1 MLVEEKAN
9 FIDALF
15 KSRTDK
21 RSVDALF
28 IQYLVTLAFDF
39 KSPLCIPKLL
49 YYLRL
54 GQRRHYTA
62 DVKPAVPVE
71 ILSFSEPL
79 VIVALSKSLH
89 LWPLTPPDACPCP
102 PDIKK
107 SLVIIL
113 LASMA
118 DCTDPNSKGVTPQK
132 QRALAGL
139 LLALAKGGHAQFVLT
154 TGENEQGRKEF
165 EVFESAIAKFSKVMQ
180 NVDAVLA
187 RDVLSSYT
195 MIFAAIKHPNSFSN
209 VEAFLKPTRVFRMI
223 WLESKLLKLKGIQP
237 ESFQNEL
244 QFFLVHENPLKL
256 ISNLVTAA
264 FDGLSVALLRK
275 DSAMNVGLWKSF
287 ILKRL
292 PLVVKHLL
300 ASTFMNVNPTQVETI
315 ICQPI
320 TTLSRDTINLIRR
333 PAGNDSIVDEMFPTA
348 GMQNPMSDIR
358 FDLIKAF
365 VMLNI
370 LSEHAFQIL
379 GQDDAFSYTIPRI
392 DEMALQN
399 DGLVVDASTG
409 TSYYIAEVSSMA
421 LQENSEY
428 VSFEDSRIVQLV
440 SSFADLDGIYQERIA
455 NELLRL
461 VGFWVEGSNTRN
473 INRLCQALALN
484 PSTIDVLLLHVK
496 PSQLFKPLVALLDDW
511 RHDEDEVN
519 FQEVYTDFGCIL
531 LMVILGFERYDLTL
545 ADLGREGQEE
555 SFCVTML
562 RQSGNAEAYLDDLTF
577 ENRELLGGW
586 ITALFDAGAIS
597 DDLMKISPVKDLYT
611 LVPTI
616 FGQAVAACTAKII
629 DLDTLRGGLEY
640 FLQPFL
646 LPSLLGAFRWIGS
659 SIWRQQQDTMTLLQI
674 VTTLLVFELEGEAR
688 NIHRIV
694 LFIAAPELY
703 LFLTRISNNPKSI
716 EDQLFVEP
724 KILSILEPYYSVSGG
739 QGTSALLLD
748 QHKSLSESIKE
759 HITILSTWAMNSLE
773 SGPPGYNAEL
783 LSCAV
788 RELGAT
794 AVLMILLSHLNNIT
808 ASTAN
813 TGNDFD
819 TTLDVV
825 TALVVLASKPTGRF
839 LVDDKPDSQLID
851 VIMEYRDEDVLEL
864 CAASLC
870 MSSTTESGVS
880 SNGASASVS
889 TKPAAGKSKPGTTGT
904 TTSAAAVGI
913 KKESSN
919 GSKPISKDTKPST
932 GGIVNG
938 SGIGSNGKPVDE
950 QQQQLAVFKRLQ
962 RNVGAYVSRRKA
974 MEAVTR
980 NVNT

>member
-1 MLVEEKAN
+1 M
-9 FIDALF
+9 
-15 KSRTDK
+15 
-21 RSVDALF
+21 
-28 IQYLVTLAFDF
+28 
-39 KSPLCIPKLL
+39 
-49 YYLRL
+49 
-54 GQRRHYTA
+54 
-62 DVKPAVPVE
+62 
-71 ILSFSEPL
+71 
-79 VIVALSKSLH
+79 
-89 LWPLTPPDACPCP
+89 WPLTPPDACPCP

-118 DCTDPNSKGVTPQK
+118 DCTDPNSKVTTQK

-139 LLALAKGGHAQFVLT
+139 LLALAKGGHAQFVLA

-165 EVFESAIAKFSKVMQ
+165 DVFESAIAKFSKVMQ
-180 NVDAVLA
+180 GVDPVLA

-237 ESFQNEL
+237 ESFQTEL
-244 QFFLVHENPLKL
+244 QFFLVHESPLKL

-300 ASTFMNVNPTQVETI
+300 ASTFINVNPTQVETI

-333 PAGNDSIVDEMFPTA
+333 PAGSDSIVDEMFPTA

-484 PSTIDVLLLHVK
+484 PATIDVLLLHVK
-496 PSQLFKPLVALLDDW
+496 PSQLFKPLVALLDEW

-694 LFIAAPELY
+694 LVIAAPELY

-724 KILSILEPYYSVSGG
+724 KILSILEPYYSVSGS

-748 QHKSLSESIKE
+748 QHKSLADSIKE
-759 HITILSTWAMNSLE
+759 HIAILSTWAMNSLE
-773 SGPPGYNAEL
+773 SGPPGYNAEF

-794 AVLMILLSHLNNIT
+794 AVLMILLDHLNSVAT
-808 ASTAN
+808 STAN
-813 TGNDFD
+813 TANDFD
-819 TTLDVV
+819 TNLDVV

-839 LVDDKPDSQLID
+839 LVDDKPDSQLTD
-851 VIMEYRDEDVLEL
+851 VIMDSRDDDVLEL
-864 CAASLC
+864 CAASACL
-870 MSSTTESGVS
+870 SSATDSAAL
-880 SNGASASVS
+880 SNGASVS
-889 TKPAAGKSKPGTTGT
+889 SSSKPVGKSKPGTTAT
-904 TTSAAAVGI
+904 TTPAAAVAI
-913 KKESSN
+913 KKEASN
-919 GSKPISKDTKPST
+919 GSKSFSKDTKPGSA
-932 GGIVNG
+932 GSVNG
-938 SGIGSNGKPVDE
+938 SGTGNNGNKDKPADE
-950 QQQQLAVFKRLQ
+950 QQQQQLAVFKRLQ

-980 NVNT
+980 NVNI